1 MRTSRYTR
9 KCERTDARNEFLRSD
24 AVRSEP
30 ASPKLVNAVL
40 AARLGGEPKEK
51 IEMWRCRAGGG
62 YYAFSVK
69 ATDDATVRSLLGI
82 PSLMQSNLQGTTVGD
97 ILDHVGVC

>member
-1 MRTSRYTR
+1 MTR
-9 KCERTDARNEFLRSD
+9 NRSAERTAFLKSD
-24 AVRSEP
+24 AVRNEP

-51 IEMWRCRAGGG
+51 IEMWRCGYGGG

-69 ATDDATVRSLLGI
+69 ATDDVTVRSLLGI
-82 PSLMQSNLQGTTVGD
+82 PSLYQTNLQGTTVGD
-97 ILDHVGVC
+97 ILDHVFGYVA